1 MRTVRNS
8 VFETNSSSAHC
19 LVTAPNDQ
27 FAKFVNGQLF
37 AREGGYK
44 YRFDTDLITMEEVYR
59 IYLRRIAEENLFY
72 SKHGYTDHDVTPVP
86 MAYIKWWMLHPETI
100 SKYEGNLSGDW
111 KDDAPED
118 LRNFFAEHDEPA
130 NAMNTWITDSNTPF
144 SFAMLDYNTEHF
156 TTEYDDYESEPPFEL
171 EGPESGKTRVEAV
184 WYY

>member
-44 YRFDTDLITMEEVYR
+44 YQFDTDLITMEEVYR
-59 IYLRRIAEENLFY
+59 IYLRYITKERLYCTKRGHADY
-72 SKHGYTDHDVTPVP
+72 DCTPVP

-100 SKYEGNLSGDW
+100 SKFEGNLCGNW
-111 KDDAPED
+111 EDDVPED
-118 LRNFFAEHDEPA
+118 LRNFFAEHYGPA
-130 NAMNTWITDSNTPF
+130 SDMNTWITDSNTPF

-156 TTEYDDYESEPPFEL
+156 TTEYDDSESEPPFEL
-171 EGPESGKTRVEAV
+171 EGQESGKTRVEAV

>member
-19 LVTAPNDQ
+19 LVTAPKDQ

-44 YRFDTDLITMEEVYR
+44 YRFDTDLITMDEVYR
-59 IYLRRIAEENLFY
+59 IYLRYITKEHLY
-72 SKHGYTDHDVTPVP
+72 CTKHGHADYDCTPVP

-100 SKYEGNLSGDW
+100 AKYEGTLAGDW

-130 NAMNTWITDSNTPF
+130 RNMSTWITDSNTPF